1 MTTGDWDYENAE
13 VHEGEDNVASV
24 YRVPFS
30 ASEIATIRAAA
41 AKRRGMTTTEFIQR
55 AALERTKS

>member
-1 MTTGDWDYENAE
+1 MKTGDWDYENAE

-41 AKRRGMTTTEFIQR
+41 KRRGMTTTEFIQR